1 MTKGQKAMRI
11 FLAPLLAL
19 ALLIAVGPSVH
30 AYEIEEVAGGL
41 EHPWSVAFLPDGGFL
56 VTERPGRLRQVSASG
71 EVSPPLEGVP
81 QVFAQGQG
89 GLFEVALAPDFAETG
104 ALFISHAYGTDGENG
119 TALMRARLEGG
130 RLVGGETV
138 FRATPKRGAHHFGGR
153 LAFLDDGSLLL
164 TLGDGFAYREN
175 AQNRTDH
182 LGAIVRLFPDGSA
195 PSDNPFAGAFAGEEG
210 ARPEIWTFGH
220 RNVQAISVD
229 QSTGRVWTAEHGPRG
244 GDELD
249 IIEPGG
255 NYGWPLV
262 TDGVDYSGARIS
274 PWGLERSADF
284 GLVPPVHVWTPSI
297 APAGMALYDGDAF
310 PQWRGSLFIAALAG
324 KAVHRL
330 ILDGAKVT
338 GEEVLFSELD
348 ARIRDVRAGPDGFI
362 YLLTDESE
370 GRLLRVRPAR

>member
-130 RLVGGETV
+130 G
-138 FRATPKRGAHHFGGR
+138 RGAAGCGRPDSYFTDMRAPYLPSRRGAQHRSGGR
-153 LAFLDDGSLLL
+153 G
-164 TLGDGFAYREN
+164 
-175 AQNRTDH
+175 
-182 LGAIVRLFPDGSA
+182 
-195 PSDNPFAGAFAGEEG
+195 
-210 ARPEIWTFGH
+210 
-220 RNVQAISVD
+220 
-229 QSTGRVWTAEHGPRG
+229 
-244 GDELD
+244 
-249 IIEPGG
+249 
-255 NYGWPLV
+255 
-262 TDGVDYSGARIS
+262 
-274 PWGLERSADF
+274 
-284 GLVPPVHVWTPSI
+284 
-297 APAGMALYDGDAF
+297 
-310 PQWRGSLFIAALAG
+310 
-324 KAVHRL
+324 
-330 ILDGAKVT
+330 
-338 GEEVLFSELD
+338 
-348 ARIRDVRAGPDGFI
+348 
-362 YLLTDESE
+362 
-370 GRLLRVRPAR
+370 